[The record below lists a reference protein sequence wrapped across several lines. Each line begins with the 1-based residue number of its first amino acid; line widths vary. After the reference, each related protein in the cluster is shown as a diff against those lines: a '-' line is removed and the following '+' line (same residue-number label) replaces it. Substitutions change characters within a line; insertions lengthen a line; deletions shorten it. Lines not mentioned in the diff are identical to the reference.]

1 MSKIAYQ
8 AVYDELHR
16 RIRERQ
22 LLPGELM
29 PGEKRLA
36 EEYQVSRTTARKALQ
51 LLSEQGFISSRAG
64 IGWEV
69 LRSVSGPKAPPRP
82 WTIGIDP
89 IVPGWGAYYQELLMK
104 GILDAA
110 QLGGCRLSV
119 LDNRDP
125 KTLNVNGMDGLLMM
139 WTGDEN
145 YAPYAA
151 LAEKGLPI
159 VFINRQPENPRF
171 SFFSVDYTHEACRA
185 VEYLLLTG
193 HREIL
198 MVTGGGASMA
208 LRERGY
214 FQAYAMRNL
223 TPPAGL
229 VLRDPE
235 VDELADVLKTRRPSA
250 AFLLFGC
257 QTPIFAMAAERA
269 GLRIPGDISL
279 ICFDDMDSVAGVSFP
294 VSCIRMPL
302 FQMGQAA
309 LKHLLQRMERPET
322 APTRQ
327 IVGAELCINS
337 SCRTQGS

>member
-22 LLPGELM
+22 LIPGELM

-64 IGWEV
+64 VGWEV

-89 IVPGWGAYYQELLMK
+89 IVPGWGAYYHELLMK

-110 QLGGCRLSV
+110 QQSGCRLSV

-125 KTLNVNGMDGLLMM
+125 KALNVSGMDALLMM
-139 WTGDEN
+139 WARSEDYT
-145 YAPYAA
+145 PYAA
-151 LAEKGLPI
+151 LADKGLPI

-171 SFFSVDYTHEACRA
+171 SFFSVDYTTEACRA
-185 VEYLLLTG
+185 VEYLLMAG
-193 HREIL
+193 HREIM
-198 MVTGGGASMA
+198 MVTGGGASME

-214 FQAYAMRNL
+214 YQAFAMRRL
-223 TPPAGL
+223 LPPPGL
-229 VLRDPE
+229 VVRDPT
-235 VDELADVLKTRRPSA
+235 VDELAEVLKSRRPTA

-257 QTPIFAMAAERA
+257 QTPVFAMAAERA
-269 GLRIPGDISL
+269 GLRIPEDISL
-279 ICFDDMDSVAGVSFP
+279 ICFDDMDSVPGVSFP

-302 FQMGQAA
+302 VQMGQAA
-309 LKHLLQRMERPET
+309 LTHLRQRLEQPET
-322 APTRQ
+322 APVRR
-327 IVGAELCINS
+327 ILSAELCINS
-337 SCRTQGS
+337 SCRVLTP